1 MHKNRRNM
9 GNFWPVAKKG
19 TKYVAKSS
27 HNNVNS
33 IPLIVLLRD
42 VCGLVKNARELKK
55 VLNERQIKVSGKEI
69 RDTNYPVS
77 LFDVVTAGDKIFK
90 ITLGRNKKFKL
101 EDVKDE
107 GTKIVKIR
115 GKKDLGKRGIQFNLM
130 DGKNVLS
137 KEKANVGDSAI
148 YDYNKGKITKIVNM
162 NKGSEGFVIKGKHT
176 GVKGKI
182 TEIIE
187 QGGKKIAV
195 ISDDKEK
202 INVWIKN
209 VIAM

>member
-27 HNNVNS
+27 HNNINS

-42 VCGLVKNARELKK
+42 VRGLVKNARELKK
-55 VLNERQIKVSGKEI
+55 VLNEKQIKVSGKEI
-69 RDTNYPVS
+69 RDTNYPVG
-77 LFDVVTAGDKIFK
+77 LFDVVTAGDTTFR
-90 ITLGRNKKFKL
+90 ITLGKNKKFKL
-101 EDVKDE
+101 EDVKDD
-107 GTKIVKIR
+107 GTKIVKII
-115 GKKDLGKRGIQFNLM
+115 GKKDLGKKGIQFNLI

-162 NKGSEGFVIKGKHT
+162 AKGSEGFVIKGKHS